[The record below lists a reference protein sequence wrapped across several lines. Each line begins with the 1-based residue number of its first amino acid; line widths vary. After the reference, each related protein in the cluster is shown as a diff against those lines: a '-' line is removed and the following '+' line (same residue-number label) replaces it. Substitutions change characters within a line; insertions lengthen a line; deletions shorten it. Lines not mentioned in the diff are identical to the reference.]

1 MANFEPAFDFVMN
14 HEDPHRSGK
23 VTEDAGGRTRFGIAG
38 KFHPELKEEFFS
50 EPADAALKQAEE
62 IMRRDYWQP
71 MRLDEIRNQNVAG
84 KIFDMAVN
92 MGVHQAGVY
101 AQRAANGMIT
111 AQVALPDPVGSAA
124 AAKTNGGQQPE
135 AVDADEPG
143 AQPAIAR
150 KADVDGRQASAAL
163 ETEAAYAGLK
173 PLVPM
178 FRLEEDG
185 VLGDK
190 SLAAIN
196 ALDPIRYYQLLCD
209 LSRQHYIHVASIN
222 PAQAT
227 NLQGWLKRA
236 AA

>member
-1 MANFEPAFDFVMN
+1 MADFEPAFDFVMS

-50 EPADAALKQAEE
+50 GPADEALKQAEE

-71 MRLDEIRNQNVAG
+71 MRLDEIRNQNVAA

-92 MGVHQAGVY
+92 MGVHQAAVY

-111 AQVALPDPVGSAA
+111 AQVVLPPSAA
-124 AAKTNGGQQPE
+124 SENG
-135 AVDADEPG
+135 V
-143 AQPAIAR
+143 AQ
-150 KADVDGRQASAAL
+150 AL
-163 ETEAAYAGLK
+163 L
-173 PLVPM
+173 PVHSLV
-178 FRLEEDG
+178 EDG
-185 VLGDK
+185 ALGNK
-190 SLAAIN
+190 SLAVIN

-209 LSRQHYIHVASIN
+209 FSRQHYIHVASVN

>member
-1 MANFEPAFDFVMN
+1 MADFEPAFDFVVS

-38 KFHPELKEEFFS
+38 KFHPELTEEFFS
-50 EPADAALKQAEE
+50 GPADEALKQAEE
-62 IMRRDYWQP
+62 IMRSDYWQP
-71 MRLDEIRNQNVAG
+71 MRLDEIRNQNVAA

-92 MGVHQAGVY
+92 MGVHQAAVY

-111 AQVALPDPVGSAA
+111 AQVVLPPSAA
-124 AAKTNGGQQPE
+124 SENG
-135 AVDADEPG
+135 V
-143 AQPAIAR
+143 AQ
-150 KADVDGRQASAAL
+150 AL
-163 ETEAAYAGLK
+163 LPVYSLA
-173 PLVPM
+173 
-178 FRLEEDG
+178 EDG
-185 VLGDK
+185 VLGNK
-190 SLAAIN
+190 SLAAFN

-209 LSRQHYIHVASIN
+209 FSRQHYIHVASIN

>member
-1 MANFEPAFDFVMN
+1 MADFEPAFDFVMS

-50 EPADAALKQAEE
+50 GPADEALKQAEE

-71 MRLDEIRNQNVAG
+71 MRLDEIRNQNVAA

-92 MGVHQAGVY
+92 MGVHQAAVY

-111 AQVALPDPVGSAA
+111 ARGAQSPQSPERTFVGAGVEAPEFPQRAASAPAGVEAPSAA
-124 AAKTNGGQQPE
+124 SENG
-135 AVDADEPG
+135 V
-143 AQPAIAR
+143 AQ
-150 KADVDGRQASAAL
+150 AL
-163 ETEAAYAGLK
+163 L
-173 PLVPM
+173 PVHSLV
-178 FRLEEDG
+178 EDG
-185 VLGDK
+185 ALGNK
-190 SLAAIN
+190 SLAVIN

-209 LSRQHYIHVASIN
+209 FSRQHYIHVASVN
-222 PAQAT
+222 PAQTT